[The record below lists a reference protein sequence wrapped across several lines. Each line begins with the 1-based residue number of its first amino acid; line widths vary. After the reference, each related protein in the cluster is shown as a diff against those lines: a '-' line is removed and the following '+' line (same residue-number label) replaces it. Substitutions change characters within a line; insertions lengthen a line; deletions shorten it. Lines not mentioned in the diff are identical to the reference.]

1 MGNGEFDGLS
11 VENLRAM
18 LANADPDKLTAAGT
32 ALGDAGPKIL
42 DIGSDLRR
50 HVSRV
55 EWTGEGGSAFREW
68 AHDFALEVMRFG
80 QFTSTVGQHVAQAG
94 QALSET
100 KSAMPES
107 RGPGPRAAHEDP
119 AAQDAERRET
129 EEARHQMERLSS
141 AYRAAQETMAAEQ
154 EPRFRTL
161 PFNDDQVRDA
171 GRRYDSG
178 SATGA
183 APHSATGVS
192 RSPQTETDIPAASQQ
207 VDSEPIHH
215 QAAGTHIDSTATL
228 SDPEVKT
235 PPRTSLP
242 PADQPRQPGPVVMP
256 SPPIG
261 PPTAT
266 PRPTTPVTGK
276 SMSRLPSTERVTGPG
291 GAPPRRLF
299 TPRGPVEN
307 DVVGGQQRRLGPSP
321 RLPRAMVVGEESGQ
335 MSRGPGGGVGHPMA
349 RATGVPGTEGMASGR
364 RLASEPG
371 GPVSGPRT
379 PNPGIN
385 GTRQRGVAIGE
396 ENGSHTRG
404 PVSGAASSGGSN
416 AASDPSRGA
425 GRGRKVAS
433 ESGGSIADPR
443 SSSRRGAGAAFTR
456 GGTGLVRS
464 GQVERQEPSLSEA
477 SGTSRRGTGPE
488 SRQGHAVVDQGAW
501 ELGRQDALPP
511 VIE

>member
-55 EWTGEGGSAFREW
+55 DWTGEGGSAFREW

-107 RGPGPRAAHEDP
+107 RAPGPRAAHEDP
-119 AAQDAERRET
+119 AAQEAEQREA

-141 AYRAAQETMAAEQ
+141 AYRAAQETMAAAP
-154 EPRFRTL
+154 EPQFKTL
-161 PFNDDQVRDA
+161 PGPLWDPVETLE
-171 GRRYDSG
+171 RRYPSESAGSSASDS
-178 SATGA
+178 A
-183 APHSATGVS
+183 AIQS
-192 RSPQTETDIPAASQQ
+192 RSSQEQVNAPAAT
-207 VDSEPIHH
+207 DRAETEPSLH
-215 QAAGTHIDSTATL
+215 QATGTHIDSTATL
-228 SDPEVKT
+228 PDPEAKA
-235 PPRTSLP
+235 PPRTSMP

-256 SPPIG
+256 SPPVG
-261 PPTAT
+261 PSTA
-266 PRPTTPVTGK
+266 PRRPTTPVTGK
-276 SMSRLPSTERVTGPG
+276 SMPRLPVTERVTGPG
-291 GAPPRRLF
+291 GAPPRRLL

-321 RLPRAMVVGEESGQ
+321 RLPRAMVVGEESGH
-335 MSRGPGGGVGHPMA
+335 MSRGPGGGGGHPMA
-349 RATGVPGTEGMASGR
+349 RATGVPGTEGMAPGR

-371 GPVSGPRT
+371 GPVSGPRM
-379 PNPGIN
+379 PNSGVT
-385 GTRQRGVAIGE
+385 GARQRGVAIGE

-404 PVSGAASSGGSN
+404 PVSGAAPSGGSN
-416 AASDPSRGA
+416 AASDPSRDS
-425 GRGRKVAS
+425 GRGRRVAS
-433 ESGGSIADPR
+433 EPGGSIADPR
-443 SSSRRGAGAAFTR
+443 SSSRRGAAFTR

-464 GQVERQEPSLSEA
+464 GQAEGQESSASEA
-477 SGTSRRGTGPE
+477 SGANRRGPE

>member
-107 RGPGPRAAHEDP
+107 RPPGPRAAHEDP

-141 AYRAAQETMAAEQ
+141 AYRAVQETMAAEQ
-154 EPRFRTL
+154 EPQFKML
-161 PFNDDQVRDA
+161 PPMGVDVGNRED
-171 GRRYDSG
+171 RYDSG
-178 SATGA
+178 SVGEPTSGAGVGVDQTPQEQAGVPAVPLHGETESSHREAT
-183 APHSATGVS
+183 
-192 RSPQTETDIPAASQQ
+192 
-207 VDSEPIHH
+207 
-215 QAAGTHIDSTATL
+215 GTHIDSTVTL
-228 SDPEVKT
+228 PDPEAKA
-235 PPRTSLP
+235 PPRTSMP
-242 PADQPRQPGPVVMP
+242 PADQPRQSGPVVMP

-261 PPTAT
+261 PSTT
-266 PRPTTPVTGK
+266 PPRRTTPVTGK
-276 SMSRLPSTERVTGPG
+276 SMSRLPVTERVTGPG
-291 GAPPRRLF
+291 GAPPRRMF
-299 TPRGPVEN
+299 THRGPVEN

-335 MSRGPGGGVGHPMA
+335 MSRGPGGGGGHPMA
-349 RATGVPGTEGMASGR
+349 RTSGVPGTEGMAPGR

-379 PNPGIN
+379 PNPGVT
-385 GTRQRGVAIGE
+385 GARQRGVAIGE

-404 PVSGAASSGGSN
+404 PVSGAAPSGGSN
-416 AASDPSRGA
+416 AASDPSGDS
-425 GRGRKVAS
+425 GRGRRVAS

-443 SSSRRGAGAAFTR
+443 SSSRRGAAFTR

-464 GQVERQEPSLSEA
+464 GQTEGQEPAAPGA
-477 SGTSRRGTGPE
+477 SGTGRRGPGPE
-488 SRQGHAVVDQGAW
+488 SRQGHVVVDQGAW
-501 ELGRQDALPP
+501 KLGRQDALPP

>member
-18 LANADPDKLTAAGT
+18 LANADPDKLSAAGT

-55 EWTGEGGSAFREW
+55 DWTGEGGSAFREW

-107 RGPGPRAAHEDP
+107 RGPGPRTAHEDP

-154 EPRFRTL
+154 EPQFKMLPGPLWDPVETL
-161 PFNDDQVRDA
+161 E
-171 GRRYDSG
+171 RRYASESAGSSASDSAAIQ
-178 SATGA
+178 SRSSPEQASPPAATDRVETEPSLHQATG
-183 APHSATGVS
+183 T
-192 RSPQTETDIPAASQQ
+192 R
-207 VDSEPIHH
+207 
-215 QAAGTHIDSTATL
+215 IDSTATL
-228 SDPEVKT
+228 PDPEVKT
-235 PPRTSLP
+235 PPRTSMP
-242 PADQPRQPGPVVMP
+242 PVDQPRQPGPVVMP

-261 PPTAT
+261 PSTAP

-276 SMSRLPSTERVTGPG
+276 STPRLPMTERVTGPG
-291 GAPPRRLF
+291 GEPPRRLL

-321 RLPRAMVVGEESGQ
+321 RLPRAMVVGEESGH
-335 MSRGPGGGVGHPMA
+335 MSRGPGGGIGHPMA
-349 RATGVPGTEGMASGR
+349 RTTGVPGTESMASGR
-364 RLASEPG
+364 RLAAEPG

-379 PNPGIN
+379 SNPGVT

-396 ENGSHTRG
+396 ENGSRTRG
-404 PVSGAASSGGSN
+404 PVSGAPLSGGSSS
-416 AASDPSRGA
+416 ASDSSRDS
-425 GRGRKVAS
+425 GRGRRVAS
-433 ESGGSIADPR
+433 EPGGSIADPR
-443 SSSRRGAGAAFTR
+443 SSSRRGAAFTR

-464 GQVERQEPSLSEA
+464 GQAEGQEPSTSEV
-477 SGTSRRGTGPE
+477 SGASRRGPE
-488 SRQGHAVVDQGAW
+488 NRQGHAVVDQGAW